1 MNILI
6 TLVIALICLVILCMV
21 HIVNCH
27 NNIKKHTTKIS
38 HLYTK
43 TNDLGYEI
51 WGLKY
56 PPKYKIGDEVY
67 LYSSKKSTLVIRDI
81 KLNLPKYAEDCLYW
95 TYLLDNKDA
104 KYKPIWYDER
114 VIIMK

>member
-1 MNILI
+1 
-6 TLVIALICLVILCMV
+6 MV
-21 HIVNCH
+21 YIVNCH

-67 LYSSKKSTLVIRDI
+67 LYSSKESALVIRDI
-81 KLNLPKYAEDCLYW
+81 KLNLPKHAEDCLYW